1 MFINDNDISILQ
13 DSKVFVDMPL
23 LHPVQ
28 DVIQKFESLPNKNK
42 VVKNQEV
49 KVTCHVINF

>member
-1 MFINDNDISILQ
+1 MIYSHVLFLQ

-23 LHPVQ
+23 LHPVE

-42 VVKNQEV
+42 VFRNREV
-49 KVTCHVINF
+49 KVTCHLSCHY

>member
-42 VVKNQEV
+42 VVKNLRGDMS
-49 KVTCHVINF
+49 CHH

>member
-1 MFINDNDISILQ
+1 MIYSHVLLLQ

-23 LHPVQ
+23 LHPVE

-42 VVKNQEV
+42 VVKS
-49 KVTCHVINF
+49 KR